1 VSEGEDVHCEFVKEK
16 YTPEFRQEAARL
28 VLESERPIA
37 YVAEEIG
44 VSATILGRWVKLER
58 ERQGSVDG
66 RSDADLRAENA
77 VYAGN
82 LLRPRWIMRSCQ
94 KPPPSLW
101 RRDAIGKSELIQLEK
116 ANYSIK
122 RMSRLLE
129 VSRSGYYKWVQTQAT
144 RGRYDDKRQNF
155 LDLLDKR
162 IHDIWEESDEVYG
175 APRITAELTEKGIV
189 VNRKTV
195 AKRMRMM
202 GIEGISPRE
211 FAPVTTIQSTHKS
224 TLPDLVKRLFDQGQL
239 NRVWMSDISYLR
251 TSEGWLYRPFRFW
264 GSVHPAIYEEPYSDV
279 AADTESFVCPMAH
292 CL

>member
-1 VSEGEDVHCEFVKEK
+1 MLLRSHFPFEEMRLPSISGHPISTDSVSEGEDVHCEFVKEK

-101 RRDAIGKSELIQLEK
+101 RRDAIGKI
-116 ANYSIK
+116 
-122 RMSRLLE
+122 
-129 VSRSGYYKWVQTQAT
+129 
-144 RGRYDDKRQNF
+144 
-155 LDLLDKR
+155 
-162 IHDIWEESDEVYG
+162 
-175 APRITAELTEKGIV
+175 
-189 VNRKTV
+189 
-195 AKRMRMM
+195 
-202 GIEGISPRE
+202 
-211 FAPVTTIQSTHKS
+211 
-224 TLPDLVKRLFDQGQL
+224 
-239 NRVWMSDISYLR
+239 
-251 TSEGWLYRPFRFW
+251 
-264 GSVHPAIYEEPYSDV
+264 
-279 AADTESFVCPMAH
+279 
-292 CL
+292 